1 MGMRIG
7 TWNVDARWDR
17 RHERLV
23 TGQVC
28 DVWLLTETPS
38 TLVVPGFRGR
48 VTAGRMSRGQH
59 WARGSL
65 EISSQRT
72 SLTWRPPPRWVR

>member
-38 TLVVPGFRGR
+38 TLVVHAAVEGH
-48 VTAGRMSRGQH
+48 VDAV
-59 WARGSL
+59 
-65 EISSQRT
+65 SQRSRHIVAHGLGAASAASAT
-72 SLTWRPPPRWVR
+72 T